1 MSERICL
8 NDPEFSL
15 KDSPE
20 QKEKRVTVVKKKAPP
35 KSQAPF
41 EKKFWRFWSNVL
53 DRIMLIFCLLFL
65 FLGSYALI
73 DTYNVYYHAQ
83 DKSVLKY
90 KPRLLED
97 GTVESPQ
104 ETISGNVAWITIPDT
119 KIDYPI
125 MQGEDNTEYLNKA
138 PDGSFELSG
147 SIFLDSRN
155 ASDFSDPYSLV
166 YGHHMEN
173 GIMFGALD
181 SFLEENFFHAHQTG
195 TLIVGDKAYTLTFFA
210 SKTESAR
217 DQFLFNPE
225 NTAYADAM
233 REIQNGAGVFD
244 SSVSTEG
251 KRILALSTCKADLSD
266 DRTMVFAVIE
276 E

>member
-20 QKEKRVTVVKKKAPP
+20 QKEKRVIAVKKKDTS

-104 ETISGNVAWITIPDT
+104 EMISGNVAWITVPDT

-181 SFLEENFFHAHQTG
+181 KFLEEDFFHSHQTG
-195 TLIVGDKAYTLTFFA
+195 TLIVGNKAYTLTFFA
-210 SKTESAR
+210 SKTESAM

-225 NTAYADAM
+225 NTTYAEAM
-233 REIQNGAGVFD
+233 REIQNGVGVFD

-266 DRTMVFAVIE
+266 DRTMVFAVIDE
-276 E
+276 

>member
-1 MSERICL
+1 MDERICL

-20 QKEKRVTVVKKKAPP
+20 QKEKRLTVVKKKAPS
-35 KSQAPF
+35 KSQVPF
-41 EKKFWRFWSNVL
+41 KKKFWRFWSNVL

-181 SFLEENFFHAHQTG
+181 SFLEENFFHAHQAG

>member
-1 MSERICL
+1 MSKRICL

-20 QKEKRVTVVKKKAPP
+20 QKEKRVIAVKKKAPS
-35 KSQAPF
+35 KSSAPF

-181 SFLEENFFHAHQTG
+181 SFLEENFFHAHQSG

>member
-20 QKEKRVTVVKKKAPP
+20 QKEKRLTVVKKKAPS
-35 KSQAPF
+35 KSQVPF

-181 SFLEENFFHAHQTG
+181 SFLEENFFHSHQTG

-276 E
+276 G